1 MNVRLKK
8 RFDVMAGMVYD
19 DQFATNRY
27 QIDLELL
34 TVSDDHEQQNI
45 AYDRMKFWVYR
56 LLQDGILMSEDSEM
70 LEKWADTGS
79 RIMAL
84 PEEPVDQVVGIM
96 LYLKL
101 NAVME
106 NRMVVTTVEISST
119 EGDDTVYVHN
129 HGEALGSL
137 AENGWWTDA
146 RPCWILPQ
154 TNRNHGKIVTLDR
167 TPEWG
172 DFDLDWNKKD
182 QDKKDTVVFADFRR
196 DADE

>member
-1 MNVRLKK
+1 MNVQLKK
-8 RFDVMAGMVYD
+8 RFEIMTGMVYD

-27 QIDLELL
+27 QIKIDLL

-45 AYDRMKFWVYR
+45 AYDRMKFWIYR
-56 LLQDGILMSEDSEM
+56 VMQDGILMSENSDL
-70 LEKWADTGS
+70 LEKWADTGA
-79 RIMAL
+79 RVMAL

-101 NAVME
+101 NAIME
-106 NRMVVTTVEISST
+106 NRMVVTGIEISST
-119 EGDDTVYVHN
+119 EGDDTVYVHH
-129 HGEALGSL
+129 HGEALGVL
-137 AENGWWTDA
+137 ANDGWWTDA

-172 DFDLDWNKKD
+172 DCDLDWNDKKD
-182 QDKKDTVVFADFRR
+182 NKDTVVFADFRR